1 MAMAQGHAGKEEGT
15 IMKKLLIA
23 AAIAL
28 APTAGLVTPTAHAD
42 AVCQSSPVK
51 VVALGPTSCPFAL
64 DVANKMMSGAGTTFS
79 VNSPVTG
86 ESYTMHCMVEAHGST
101 TCRDANGGTAAV
113 QIF

>member
-1 MAMAQGHAGKEEGT
+1 MKKT
-15 IMKKLLIA
+15 VVMKKLLIA
-23 AAIAL
+23 AAIAF
-28 APTAGLVTPTAHAD
+28 APAAVLVAPTAHAD
-42 AVCQSSPVK
+42 AVCGYSPK

-79 VNSPVTG
+79 VYSPVTG
-86 ESYTMHCMVEAHGST
+86 ETYTMHCMVEAHGST